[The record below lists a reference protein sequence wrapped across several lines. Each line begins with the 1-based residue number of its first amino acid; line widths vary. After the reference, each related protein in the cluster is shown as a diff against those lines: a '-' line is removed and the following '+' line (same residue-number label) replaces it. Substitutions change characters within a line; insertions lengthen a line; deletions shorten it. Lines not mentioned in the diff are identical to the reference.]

1 MNTSFN
7 VTLVDELAKAAQ
19 NGASDAFAQLYDL
32 HIKKIYNFIYYKTL
46 NKTVAEDICSQ
57 VFIKAW
63 QKLSQ
68 FQGGSFSAW
77 LYTIARNSVSDYY
90 RREHQHLNIDDCWDL
105 SDKEDF
111 LARIDQG
118 LNMEKIQETM
128 KVLKNEEREIL
139 MMRFWLDLSFKE
151 IAEQLEKKEG
161 AVKMACGRALK
172 NLQHNMPLVVFMLLP
187 ELINI
192 CKKMN

>member
-1 MNTSFN
+1 
-7 VTLVDELAKAAQ
+7 
-19 NGASDAFAQLYDL
+19 
-32 HIKKIYNFIYYKTL
+32 
-46 NKTVAEDICSQ
+46 
-57 VFIKAW
+57 
-63 QKLSQ
+63 
-68 FQGGSFSAW
+68 
-77 LYTIARNSVSDYY
+77 VSDYY
-90 RREHQHLNIDDCWDL
+90 RHENQHLNIDDCWDL
-105 SDKEDF
+105 SDKDDF

-118 LNMEKIQETM
+118 LNLDKIKEAM

-139 MMRFWLDLSFKE
+139 MMRFWLDLPFKE

-172 NLQHNMPLVVFMLLP
+172 NLKHNMPLVVFMLLP